1 MPRPVALFH
10 ALALAVAVLLSA
22 CAARPNRP
30 QAAASTAPTAP
41 GDPFEATNRRVLD
54 FNWKVDDAIYRPAAN
69 FYRKT
74 LGPWTR
80 TRVRNV
86 LRNLQEPSV
95 TANALLQAR
104 PVEAGT
110 SFMRFA
116 VNSTLGL
123 GGLFDLESIGG
134 PPRQTID
141 FGQTLYTWGLPDG
154 PYLMLPFAGPFTPR
168 ELVGSIGDG
177 LVNPLTWALPF
188 GSQSGAHR
196 GVRPR
201 RAGAEHRVA
210 GRDPQQLARPLC
222 AAAQPVAA
230 EPGRRTRPRHGGD
243 ARGAGRSGSRR
254 RQRQRRRRAGWEG
267 RPKPPLPSAPQA
279 VRRAVWRFRVPTRA
293 PSTAATAPRSIAAK
307 AQ

>member
-1 MPRPVALFH
+1 MPRPVALIH

-54 FNWKVDDAIYRPAAN
+54 FNWKVDDAIYRPAAK

-95 TANALLQAR
+95 TANALLQGR

-123 GGLFDLESIGG
+123 GGLFDLKSIGG

-141 FGQTLYTWGLPDG
+141 FGQTLYTWSLPDG

-177 LVNPLTWALPF
+177 LANPLTWALPLGANLGRTVAF
-188 GSQSGAHR
+188 GLDEREQNIESLDEIRNNSLDPYARLRSLWRQNRDAELGRATAETPEVLDDPGAD
-196 GVRPR
+196 
-201 RAGAEHRVA
+201 AG
-210 GRDPQQLARPLC
+210 
-222 AAAQPVAA
+222 
-230 EPGRRTRPRHGGD
+230 
-243 ARGAGRSGSRR
+243 SGSG
-254 RQRQRRRRAGWEG
+254 RRAGWEG